1 MFRTNLR
8 TNASATSREETGA
21 CTAGLRVRGK
31 FNAPLEVL
39 NCFVAAPQTSAC
51 LTSQKPSFLEV
62 TTSLVVHL
70 KCTRQS
76 FLCVHKALG
85 VTPVG
90 ASGMRF
96 APRKTN
102 LAKSIPAGAKERLH
116 TDGLLQCFGRLRPVV
131 KLDVRPPEV
140 APSQV
145 RRAIHQVA
153 GRQAKLG
160 HGLFVA
166 MRVDVEDAQ
175 RVARIRRQRRKTGA
189 PQRLIGLNRTA
200 EVPLGG
206 LHILA
211 KHVERAEHGMRLGVV
226 RVEPHGLLQMLERA
240 GDVLLLVEPNPELV
254 LGLRAM
260 NVFLGG
266 PAAAATEGERCHPEG
281 EQGRNPMPNA
291 TQHDPVCMDER
302 VQRWLGVLGWFGM
315 QSDGLLTPAGAVNHV
330 EMPFSV
336 PITARCE
343 LSQRKQAF
351 LQTTQRVS
359 IATARLLLRGM
370 RAIVDGGGPQPIWSL
385 IMQEL
390 GQGERQRLFERFGRI
405 FEAGATIYEENAAAE
420 HCFLIQSGR
429 VRLVKRIRGTER
441 SLTVLKPGDLFG
453 EDALLSRSV
462 RGASAVALT
471 EAQVLALDK
480 KTFGVLLST
489 NAEVASRLV
498 EQLVRRLRHAEE
510 QVENAMLR
518 DHPSRVINTLLRL
531 AATSEPTTEGYVVNI
546 SPLELSSRVGIDV
559 DAVKKAVQQLRD
571 GGYIRIQDERV
582 IIPDVNALK
591 QLYTLLGA
599 KEDVRGGF
607 P

>member
-1 MFRTNLR
+1 M
-8 TNASATSREETGA
+8 
-21 CTAGLRVRGK
+21 GL
-31 FNAPLEVL
+31 P
-39 NCFVAAPQTSAC
+39 
-51 LTSQKPSFLEV
+51 
-62 TTSLVVHL
+62 
-70 KCTRQS
+70 
-76 FLCVHKALG
+76 
-85 VTPVG
+85 
-90 ASGMRF
+90 
-96 APRKTN
+96 
-102 LAKSIPAGAKERLH
+102 
-116 TDGLLQCFGRLRPVV
+116 
-131 KLDVRPPEV
+131 
-140 APSQV
+140 
-145 RRAIHQVA
+145 
-153 GRQAKLG
+153 
-160 HGLFVA
+160 
-166 MRVDVEDAQ
+166 
-175 RVARIRRQRRKTGA
+175 
-189 PQRLIGLNRTA
+189 
-200 EVPLGG
+200 
-206 LHILA
+206 IL
-211 KHVERAEHGMRLGVV
+211 
-226 RVEPHGLLQMLERA
+226 
-240 GDVLLLVEPNPELV
+240 
-254 LGLRAM
+254 
-260 NVFLGG
+260 
-266 PAAAATEGERCHPEG
+266 
-281 EQGRNPMPNA
+281 
-291 TQHDPVCMDER
+291 
-302 VQRWLGVLGWFGM
+302 
-315 QSDGLLTPAGAVNHV
+315 AGAVNHD
-330 EMPFSV
+330 ETPISV
-336 PITARCE
+336 PIPALGDDLLGKQQIHREAEAAR
-343 LSQRKQAF
+343 
-351 LQTTQRVS
+351 
-359 IATARLLLRGM
+359 IDTARLLLRQM
-370 RAIVDGGGPQPIWSL
+370 RAIVDGSRPQPICSS

-471 EAQVLALDK
+471 ESQVLALDR

-531 AATSEPTTEGYVVNI
+531 AAANEPTTDGHVVNI

-571 GGYIRIQDERV
+571 GGYIRIQDERM